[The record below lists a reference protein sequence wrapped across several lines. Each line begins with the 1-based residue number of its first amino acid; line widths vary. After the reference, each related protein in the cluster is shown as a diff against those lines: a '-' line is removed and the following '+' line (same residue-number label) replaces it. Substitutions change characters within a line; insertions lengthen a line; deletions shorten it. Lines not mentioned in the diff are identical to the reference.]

1 MMVETRTYKNGK
13 LVLEDNLDIN
23 DIPELSI
30 YLNIFKLFIIIGA
43 ILGFSCIVGFILLGV
58 LVISDMRV
66 VTAAIFLAFGFIILV
81 VGIFIFI
88 NPFAKYSRIIH
99 GAASVLTPIS
109 SIRLAKFSNL
119 FSNLYLSYPN
129 QKKLNYL
136 LEKVKTTKFRLRILV
151 CINGIVISI
160 ISIILYVVFVIK

>member
-13 LVLEDNLDIN
+13 LILEDNLDISN
-23 DIPELSI
+23 IPELSI
-30 YLNIFKLFIIIGA
+30 YLNIFKLFIIIGV
-43 ILGFSCIVGFILLGV
+43 ILGFSCITAFILLGV
-58 LVISDMRV
+58 LAISDMRV

-81 VGIFIFI
+81 VGILIFI

-99 GAASVLTPIS
+99 GAASVLTPIP
-109 SIRLAKFSNL
+109 SIRLAKIR
-119 FSNLYLSYPN
+119 NLYLSYPN
-129 QKKLNYL
+129 QRKLNYL
-136 LEKVKTTKFRLRILV
+136 LEEVKTTKFRLRILV

>member
-1 MMVETRTYKNGK
+1 MVETRTYKNGK
-13 LVLEDNLDIN
+13 LILEDNLDISN
-23 DIPELSI
+23 IPELSI
-30 YLNIFKLFIIIGA
+30 YLNIFNLFVIIGA
-43 ILGFSCIVGFILLGV
+43 ILGLSCIAAFILLGV
-58 LVISDMRV
+58 LAISDMRV

-99 GAASVLTPIS
+99 GVASVFTPIP
-109 SIRLAKFSNL
+109 SIRLAKIR
-119 FSNLYLSYPN
+119 NLYLSYPN

-136 LEKVKTTKFRLRILV
+136 LEEVKTTKFRLRILV
-151 CINGIVISI
+151 CINGIFISI